1 MIYLDSAATS
11 LWHPKEAE
19 ERMIQ
24 ALRGCGNAGRG
35 AHDATLDA
43 GRIVFETRMRLAELF
58 HAESP
63 ERIAFTCNDTE
74 ALNTAIFGLFG
85 PGDHVITTVCE
96 HNSVLR
102 PLYALE
108 KQGLELSVI
117 PADVSGRI
125 DYDQMEAA
133 VRKNTKAFVV
143 THASNLTGNITD
155 LARVCEIAERH
166 SLRLIVDAAQT
177 AGILP
182 IDVQKSGIDVLCF
195 SGHKG
200 LLGPQGTGGIYVRPE
215 LSIRPLKMGG
225 SGIRSYEKEQPAAM
239 PEHLEAGTLN
249 VHGIAGLLGA
259 LEYLEKTGIEMIYKR
274 ERELMHL
281 FLEKIQGIPGLTLYG
296 TDDLQQRV
304 PTAALNIGSCD
315 SGYVS
320 DWLYENYGIAV
331 RSGAH
336 CAPLMHEALGTRE
349 QGAVRFSFSHVL
361 TEEEVRIAAQALRE
375 FAEEEMQQR
384 ERRQPASGIQK
395 KLEKGRNDMRQ
406 RKETWILTF
415 AGTTQAMQMEQY
427 ARAHGLPGRMIPVPR
442 EITAGCGLSWKA
454 APEEGK
460 EILAALQTAGLAYE
474 AEYRVLL

>member
-117 PADVSGRI
+117 PVDVSGRI
-125 DYDQMEAA
+125 DYDRMEAA
-133 VRKNTKAFVV
+133 VRENTRAVVV

-182 IDVQKSGIDVLCF
+182 INVQKSGIDVLCF

-259 LEYLEKTGIEMIYKR
+259 LEYLKKTGIEMIYKR
-274 ERELMHL
+274 EKELMHL
-281 FLEKIQGIPGLTLYG
+281 FLEEIQGIPGLTLYG

-375 FAEEEMQQR
+375 FAEEEMQQ
-384 ERRQPASGIQK
+384 
-395 KLEKGRNDMRQ
+395 
-406 RKETWILTF
+406 
-415 AGTTQAMQMEQY
+415 
-427 ARAHGLPGRMIPVPR
+427 
-442 EITAGCGLSWKA
+442 
-454 APEEGK
+454 
-460 EILAALQTAGLAYE
+460 
-474 AEYRVLL
+474 

>member
-1 MIYLDSAATS
+1 M
-11 LWHPKEAE
+11 
-19 ERMIQ
+19 
-24 ALRGCGNAGRG
+24 
-35 AHDATLDA
+35 
-43 GRIVFETRMRLAELF
+43 
-58 HAESP
+58 
-63 ERIAFTCNDTE
+63 
-74 ALNTAIFGLFG
+74 
-85 PGDHVITTVCE
+85 
-96 HNSVLR
+96 
-102 PLYALE
+102 
-108 KQGLELSVI
+108 
-117 PADVSGRI
+117 
-125 DYDQMEAA
+125 
-133 VRKNTKAFVV
+133 
-143 THASNLTGNITD
+143 
-155 LARVCEIAERH
+155 
-166 SLRLIVDAAQT
+166 
-177 AGILP
+177 
-182 IDVQKSGIDVLCF
+182 LCF

-281 FLEKIQGIPGLTLYG
+281 FLEEIQGIPGLTLYG

-361 TEEEVRIAAQALRE
+361 TEEEVRTAAQALRE
-375 FAEEEMQQR
+375 FAEEEMQQ
-384 ERRQPASGIQK
+384 
-395 KLEKGRNDMRQ
+395 
-406 RKETWILTF
+406 
-415 AGTTQAMQMEQY
+415 
-427 ARAHGLPGRMIPVPR
+427 
-442 EITAGCGLSWKA
+442 
-454 APEEGK
+454 
-460 EILAALQTAGLAYE
+460 
-474 AEYRVLL
+474 

>member
-19 ERMIQ
+19 ERMMQ

-43 GRIVFETRMRLAELF
+43 GRVVFETRMRLAELF

-74 ALNTAIFGLFG
+74 ALNTAIFGLLEA
-85 PGDHVITTVCE
+85 GDHVITTVCE

-102 PLYALE
+102 PLYAME
-108 KQGLELSVI
+108 KQGLELTIV
-117 PADVSGRI
+117 PVDASGRI
-125 DYDQMEAA
+125 DDKQMEAA
-133 VRKNTKAFVV
+133 VRENTKAIVV

-155 LARVCEIAERH
+155 LARVHAIAERD
-166 SLRLIVDAAQT
+166 SLLLIVDAAQT

-200 LLGPQGTGGIYVRPE
+200 LLGPQGTGGIYVRPG
-215 LSIRPLKMGG
+215 LFVRPLKMGG
-225 SGIRSYEKEQPAAM
+225 SGIRSYEKEQPKAM

-249 VHGIAGLLGA
+249 VHGIAGLCGA
-259 LEYLEKTGIEMIYKR
+259 LEYLEKTGIDTVYQREM
-274 ERELMHL
+274 ERMRL
-281 FLEKIQGIPGLTLYG
+281 FLEEIRGIPGLVLYG

-304 PTAALNIGSCD
+304 PTVALNIGSCD
-315 SGYVS
+315 SGRVS
-320 DWLYENYGIAV
+320 DWLYEEYGIAV

-361 TEEEVRIAAQALRE
+361 QEDEVRTAAQALRQ
-375 FAEEEMQQR
+375 FAEEEMQ
-384 ERRQPASGIQK
+384 I
-395 KLEKGRNDMRQ
+395 
-406 RKETWILTF
+406 
-415 AGTTQAMQMEQY
+415 
-427 ARAHGLPGRMIPVPR
+427 
-442 EITAGCGLSWKA
+442 
-454 APEEGK
+454 
-460 EILAALQTAGLAYE
+460 
-474 AEYRVLL
+474 

>member
-1 MIYLDSAATS
+1 MIYMDNAATT
-11 LWHPKEAE
+11 LQTPE
-19 ERMIQ
+19 EVKQ
-24 ALRGCGNAGRG
+24 AILYALEHMGNAGRG
-35 AHDATLDA
+35 GTEAALDA
-43 GRIVFETRMRLAELF
+43 SRSIYAVREKLADFF
-58 HAESP
+58 HAESST
-63 ERIAFTCNDTE
+63 RIAFTANSTE
-74 ALNTAIFGLFG
+74 GLNIALKGLFQ

-155 LARVCEIAERH
+155 LARVRRIAERH
-166 SLRLIVDAAQT
+166 SLLLIVDAAQT

-182 IDVQKSGIDVLCF
+182 INVQKSGIDVLCF

-349 QGAVRFSFSHVL
+349 QGAVRV
-361 TEEEVRIAAQALRE
+361 
-375 FAEEEMQQR
+375 M
-384 ERRQPASGIQK
+384 
-395 KLEKGRNDMRQ
+395 
-406 RKETWILTF
+406 
-415 AGTTQAMQMEQY
+415 
-427 ARAHGLPGRMIPVPR
+427 
-442 EITAGCGLSWKA
+442 
-454 APEEGK
+454 
-460 EILAALQTAGLAYE
+460 
-474 AEYRVLL
+474 

>member
-1 MIYLDSAATS
+1 MGYKALIILNIVLLAVIARLVFKPLSPAPGIRVWEGETWTAAQYGSRYILSIKNHSELASAITSFAKARGITSGSIYG
-11 LWHPKEAE
+11 
-19 ERMIQ
+19 I
-24 ALRGCGNAGRG
+24 G
-35 AHDATLDA
+35 AVNSATLRFFDPS
-43 GRIVFETRMRLAELF
+43 TKK
-58 HAESP
+58 
-63 ERIAFTCNDTE
+63 
-74 ALNTAIFGLFG
+74 
-85 PGDHVITTVCE
+85 
-96 HNSVLR
+96 
-102 PLYALE
+102 Y
-108 KQGLELSVI
+108 
-117 PADVSGRI
+117 I
-125 DYDQMEAA
+125 DKTFDGQMEIA
-133 VRKNTKAFVV
+133 
-143 THASNLTGNITD
+143 NLTGNITD

-200 LLGPQGTGGIYVRPE
+200 LLGPQGTGGIYDRPE

-281 FLEKIQGIPGLTLYG
+281 FLEEIQGIPGLTLYG

-375 FAEEEMQQR
+375 FAEEEMQQ
-384 ERRQPASGIQK
+384 
-395 KLEKGRNDMRQ
+395 
-406 RKETWILTF
+406 
-415 AGTTQAMQMEQY
+415 
-427 ARAHGLPGRMIPVPR
+427 
-442 EITAGCGLSWKA
+442 
-454 APEEGK
+454 
-460 EILAALQTAGLAYE
+460 
-474 AEYRVLL
+474 

>member
-1 MIYLDSAATS
+1 
-11 LWHPKEAE
+11 
-19 ERMIQ
+19 
-24 ALRGCGNAGRG
+24 
-35 AHDATLDA
+35 
-43 GRIVFETRMRLAELF
+43 
-58 HAESP
+58 
-63 ERIAFTCNDTE
+63 
-74 ALNTAIFGLFG
+74 
-85 PGDHVITTVCE
+85 
-96 HNSVLR
+96 
-102 PLYALE
+102 
-108 KQGLELSVI
+108 
-117 PADVSGRI
+117 
-125 DYDQMEAA
+125 
-133 VRKNTKAFVV
+133 
-143 THASNLTGNITD
+143 
-155 LARVCEIAERH
+155 
-166 SLRLIVDAAQT
+166 
-177 AGILP
+177 
-182 IDVQKSGIDVLCF
+182 
-195 SGHKG
+195 
-200 LLGPQGTGGIYVRPE
+200 
-215 LSIRPLKMGG
+215 MGG

-375 FAEEEMQQR
+375 FAEEEMQQWR
-384 ERRQPASGIQK
+384 EAAAGIRDTKEAGKRK
-395 KLEKGRNDMRQ
+395 KRYETAKRN
-406 RKETWILTF
+406 WILTF

-460 EILAALQTAGLAYE
+460 EILAALQTVGLAY
-474 AEYRVLL
+474 

>member
-1 MIYLDSAATS
+1 MAHLDKSKIRNFCIIAHIDHGKSTLADRIIEKTGLLTS
-11 LWHPKEAE
+11 REMQNQVLDNMDL
-19 ERMIQ
+19 ERERGITIKAQ
-24 ALRGCGNAGRG
+24 AV
-35 AHDATLDA
+35 
-43 GRIVFETRMRLAELF
+43 RIVYKAEDGEEYIFNLIDTPGHVDFNYEVSRSLAACEG
-58 HAESP
+58 
-63 ERIAFTCNDTE
+63 
-74 ALNTAIFGLFG
+74 AI
-85 PGDHVITTVCE
+85 
-96 HNSVLR
+96 
-102 PLYALE
+102 
-108 KQGLELSVI
+108 
-117 PADVSGRI
+117 
-125 DYDQMEAA
+125 
-133 VRKNTKAFVV
+133 
-143 THASNLTGNITD
+143 
-155 LARVCEIAERH
+155 
-166 SLRLIVDAAQT
+166 LIVDAAQT

-375 FAEEEMQQR
+375 FAEEEMQQ
-384 ERRQPASGIQK
+384 
-395 KLEKGRNDMRQ
+395 
-406 RKETWILTF
+406 
-415 AGTTQAMQMEQY
+415 
-427 ARAHGLPGRMIPVPR
+427 
-442 EITAGCGLSWKA
+442 
-454 APEEGK
+454 
-460 EILAALQTAGLAYE
+460 
-474 AEYRVLL
+474 

>member
-1 MIYLDSAATS
+1 MIYFDNAATTMRK
-11 LWHPKEAE
+11 PDCVIDAVADAMKNF
-19 ERMIQ
+19 
-24 ALRGCGNAGRG
+24 GNSGRG
-35 AHDATLDA
+35 AHEASLDA
-43 GRIVFETRMRLAELF
+43 SRMIYETRERISELF
-58 HAESP
+58 NLGNP
-63 ERIAFTCNDTE
+63 LQVAFTSNSTE
-74 ALNTAIFGLFG
+74 SLNTAIQGLFSE
-85 PGDHVITTVCE
+85 GDHVITTVLE

-102 PLYALE
+102 PLYLMEKRGISLTILPCDEQGVLCYDRLE
-108 KQGLELSVI
+108 ESI
-117 PADVSGRI
+117 RP
-125 DYDQMEAA
+125 E
-133 VRKNTKAFVV
+133 TKAVV
-143 THASNLTGNITD
+143 CTHASNLTGNITD

-281 FLEKIQGIPGLTLYG
+281 FLEEIQGIPGLTLYG

-375 FAEEEMQQR
+375 FAEEEMQQ
-384 ERRQPASGIQK
+384 
-395 KLEKGRNDMRQ
+395 
-406 RKETWILTF
+406 
-415 AGTTQAMQMEQY
+415 
-427 ARAHGLPGRMIPVPR
+427 
-442 EITAGCGLSWKA
+442 
-454 APEEGK
+454 
-460 EILAALQTAGLAYE
+460 
-474 AEYRVLL
+474 

>member
-108 KQGLELSVI
+108 KQGLE
-117 PADVSGRI
+117 
-125 DYDQMEAA
+125 
-133 VRKNTKAFVV
+133 
-143 THASNLTGNITD
+143 
-155 LARVCEIAERH
+155 
-166 SLRLIVDAAQT
+166 LRLIVDAAQT

-281 FLEKIQGIPGLTLYG
+281 FLEEIQGIPGLTLYG

-375 FAEEEMQQR
+375 FAEEEMQQ
-384 ERRQPASGIQK
+384 
-395 KLEKGRNDMRQ
+395 
-406 RKETWILTF
+406 
-415 AGTTQAMQMEQY
+415 
-427 ARAHGLPGRMIPVPR
+427 
-442 EITAGCGLSWKA
+442 
-454 APEEGK
+454 
-460 EILAALQTAGLAYE
+460 
-474 AEYRVLL
+474 

>member
-85 PGDHVITTVCE
+85 PGDHV
-96 HNSVLR
+96 
-102 PLYALE
+102 
-108 KQGLELSVI
+108 
-117 PADVSGRI
+117 RI

-281 FLEKIQGIPGLTLYG
+281 FLEEIQGIPGLTLYG

-375 FAEEEMQQR
+375 FAEEEMQQ
-384 ERRQPASGIQK
+384 
-395 KLEKGRNDMRQ
+395 
-406 RKETWILTF
+406 
-415 AGTTQAMQMEQY
+415 
-427 ARAHGLPGRMIPVPR
+427 
-442 EITAGCGLSWKA
+442 
-454 APEEGK
+454 
-460 EILAALQTAGLAYE
+460 
-474 AEYRVLL
+474 